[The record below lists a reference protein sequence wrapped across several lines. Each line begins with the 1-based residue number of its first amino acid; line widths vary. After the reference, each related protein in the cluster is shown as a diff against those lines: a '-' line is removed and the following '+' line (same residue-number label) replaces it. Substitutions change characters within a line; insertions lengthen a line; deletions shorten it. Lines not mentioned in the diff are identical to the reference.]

1 MARIVI
7 PDDEPAVM
15 LPSSAFGKLRDKDV
29 QLFDSRPAGLLE
41 LVERIRDAQ
50 VVINIRSTSRFT
62 DEVLEKCAKLRLIS
76 IWGTGTDNVDLASAR
91 ARGICVTN
99 TPGVSAAAVAEHTIA
114 LIMAVAKQLV
124 HIDQQVRRGN
134 WPRAMVMQLR
144 GKTLGLVGTGAIGR
158 EVAKL
163 GIGLGMRVIAWTF
176 HPEHDI
182 AEWVSFDDVFRQSD
196 VVSVHVRQ
204 TAETLG
210 FIRREHF
217 DLMKRSAIFVNTAR
231 GGIVKEADLLHAL
244 QAGRIAGAGLDV
256 FESEPLP
263 ADSPFYS
270 LRNVVLT
277 PHSAGITPETTEA
290 GLALAIEN
298 VLSFLAGNPTN
309 VVV

>member
-1 MARIVI
+1 
-7 PDDEPAVM
+7 
-15 LPSSAFGKLRDKDV
+15 
-29 QLFDSRPAGLLE
+29 
-41 LVERIRDAQ
+41 
-50 VVINIRSTSRFT
+50 
-62 DEVLEKCAKLRLIS
+62 
-76 IWGTGTDNVDLASAR
+76 
-91 ARGICVTN
+91 
-99 TPGVSAAAVAEHTIA
+99 
-114 LIMAVAKQLV
+114 
-124 HIDQQVRRGN
+124 
-134 WPRAMVMQLR
+134 
-144 GKTLGLVGTGAIGR
+144 
-158 EVAKL
+158 
-163 GIGLGMRVIAWTF
+163 
-176 HPEHDI
+176 
-182 AEWVSFDDVFRQSD
+182 

-217 DLMKRSAIFVNTAR
+217 DFMKRSAIFVNTAR

-298 VLSFLAGNPTN
+298 VFSFLAGNPTN

>member
-7 PDDEPAVM
+7 PDDEPEVM

-29 QLFDSRPAGLLE
+29 KLFDSRPAGPLE
-41 LVERIRDAQ
+41 LVERIRDAEL
-50 VVINIRSTSRFT
+50 VINIRSTSRFT

-124 HIDQQVRRGN
+124 HIDQQVRHGN

-144 GKTLGLVGTGAIGR
+144 GKTFGLVGTGAIGR

-163 GIGLGMRVIAWTF
+163 GIGLGMKVIAWTF
-176 HPEHDI
+176 HSEHDI

-204 TAETLG
+204 TADTLG

-298 VLSFLAGNPTN
+298 VFSFLAGNPTN